1 MDYSLI
7 IMRLGEQVRK
17 RRLNRGLTQA
27 NLATLA
33 GVTRQKIIAIEKGD
47 PSVGMLAYARVLG
60 ALDCEFAV
68 VPAAMPTLEEIQGV
82 FD

>member
-7 IMRLGEQVRK
+7 IVRLGEQVRK

-33 GVTRQKIIAIEKGD
+33 GVTRQKVIAIEKGD